1 MQRLDS
7 AYIARAKEIGIDFY
21 PKLAADKSNL
31 GESQDFYQGLL
42 AGFNGAM
49 RLMKALPEKET
60 FAAFNSLEIKLA
72 TLIDVDAGN
81 GRIASSSQQGINSVM
96 PALSRLDKNVIE
108 QIKQG
113 SQNISSDS
121 LIKNLVVAGE
131 TQDFYQG
138 CLTAVNFA
146 KGICDEELSFVAIG
160 LVNINLAG
168 YVELEKEFAP
178 LPPLENFTVEDY
190 FKNISKYSTE
200 SIDSGFIRYE
210 SPARAGVIARFEDWE
225 VRQGGDNL
233 PFTVYSYSEADPTSE
248 LNLIEHLSIPNAAT
262 DFMDRVQH
270 LGGNVDDVQF
280 FTSDRR
286 KKKLYA
292 TLESVEVETA
302 GLGDEFELIRRQQIA
317 QDEARI
323 LDEESQDEILRA
335 DTSDLTGL
343 DNDGSDPEDID
354 LEEEGGEEEIDWAA
368 LNDLDA
374 EFLLEQEWVK
384 SELAKRMQ
392 NLLIESLLQDIHYS
406 LAEDSQYRFDV
417 VADWTIYVED
427 GEIKVISST
436 DDRNVFG
443 MTVEGEIL
451 STLSYPDALELS
463 TNLERLEQLNQV
475 DDEQEVDP
483 SLVQALLEEDD
494 SDIRVDIKVED
505 DDVEVVKNES
515 TVVEEIIITEDDLEF
530 KEILSN
536 GVDALAQ
543 AARSAIEEEQKI
555 LAEQILFIAVKFQL
569 NPEDIE
575 GVIEGHEVRLR
586 VRDYELV
593 LKNQQGVLLHLVVE
607 PDGRGELIEVNDNG
621 EIVNAKNLTQHDVEK
636 WQAINEQLED
646 ELKQQS
652 QQRDTGKTNHQL

>member
-1 MQRLDS
+1 
-7 AYIARAKEIGIDFY
+7 
-21 PKLAADKSNL
+21 
-31 GESQDFYQGLL
+31 
-42 AGFNGAM
+42 
-49 RLMKALPEKET
+49 
-60 FAAFNSLEIKLA
+60 
-72 TLIDVDAGN
+72 
-81 GRIASSSQQGINSVM
+81 
-96 PALSRLDKNVIE
+96 
-108 QIKQG
+108 
-113 SQNISSDS
+113 
-121 LIKNLVVAGE
+121 
-131 TQDFYQG
+131 
-138 CLTAVNFA
+138 
-146 KGICDEELSFVAIG
+146 
-160 LVNINLAG
+160 
-168 YVELEKEFAP
+168 
-178 LPPLENFTVEDY
+178 
-190 FKNISKYSTE
+190 
-200 SIDSGFIRYE
+200 
-210 SPARAGVIARFEDWE
+210 
-225 VRQGGDNL
+225 
-233 PFTVYSYSEADPTSE
+233 
-248 LNLIEHLSIPNAAT
+248 
-262 DFMDRVQH
+262 
-270 LGGNVDDVQF
+270 
-280 FTSDRR
+280 
-286 KKKLYA
+286 
-292 TLESVEVETA
+292 
-302 GLGDEFELIRRQQIA
+302 
-317 QDEARI
+317 
-323 LDEESQDEILRA
+323 
-335 DTSDLTGL
+335 
-343 DNDGSDPEDID
+343 
-354 LEEEGGEEEIDWAA
+354 
-368 LNDLDA
+368 
-374 EFLLEQEWVK
+374 
-384 SELAKRMQ
+384 
-392 NLLIESLLQDIHYS
+392 
-406 LAEDSQYRFDV
+406 
-417 VADWTIYVED
+417 
-427 GEIKVISST
+427 
-436 DDRNVFG
+436 